1 MYITD
6 LFNIGRADLTVNIK
20 CKISSSEYSFCNRNP
35 RIVMAEDSSIF
46 FVSRRIRRNFTKFQ
60 MISGICRLEYHD
72 TIFRFQMFMYGIQR
86 FLSKAF
92 FFSDFSHYAESLW
105 FNINFT
111 FFTFF

>member
-6 LFNIGRADLTVNIK
+6 FFNIGRADLTVNIK

-35 RIVMAEDSSIF
+35 RIVMAEDSGIF

-60 MISGICRLEYHD
+60 ICLLYTSD
-72 TIFRFQMFMYGIQR
+72 
-86 FLSKAF
+86 AADDF